1 MLGVAVVALLL
12 AGPLVGV
19 LVVHGD
25 AVHVLAAGL
34 ALELVAQKVAGPQ
47 ASAAAHVVAALC
59 RRRRD
64 LMVQHQVLLVQRV
77 LELLV
82 VQQVRLQLRK
92 AGGLLRTLNITRL
105 CVCTTTSAAQA
116 S

>member
-34 ALELVAQKVAGPQ
+34 ALELVAQRVGPP
-47 ASAAAHVVAALC
+47 AAAAAATVPHVVAAL
-59 RRRRD
+59 RRRRGD
-64 LMVQHQVLLVQRV
+64 LIQQVLLLQRLLE
-77 LELLV
+77 LELLLA
-82 VQQVRLQLRK
+82 VQQVRLQAIK
-92 AGGLLRTLNITRL
+92 EGE
-105 CVCTTTSAAQA
+105 TTQHQLVLFVPFA
-116 S
+116 